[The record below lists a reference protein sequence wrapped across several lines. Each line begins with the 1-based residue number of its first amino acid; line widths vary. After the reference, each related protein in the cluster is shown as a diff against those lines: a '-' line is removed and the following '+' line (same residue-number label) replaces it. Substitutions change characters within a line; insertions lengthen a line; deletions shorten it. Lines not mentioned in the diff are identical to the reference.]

1 MCCAADGGSPRAQPS
16 EAEDVQPSSQPF
28 SAVESGGTSG
38 LLSADAEAVLDKL
51 TMMEKR
57 QDSVNAENKHQL
69 LSVKA
74 QYDSL
79 GERLGAIE
87 QTLQGIVAAREDL

>member
-1 MCCAADGGSPRAQPS
+1 M
-16 EAEDVQPSSQPF
+16 
-28 SAVESGGTSG
+28 
-38 LLSADAEAVLDKL
+38 LDKL

-87 QTLQGIVAAREDL
+87 RTLQGIVAAGEDS

>member
-1 MCCAADGGSPRAQPS
+1 
-16 EAEDVQPSSQPF
+16 
-28 SAVESGGTSG
+28 
-38 LLSADAEAVLDKL
+38 
-51 TMMEKR
+51 MMEKR
-57 QDSVNAENKHQL
+57 QDSVNADNKHHL

-87 QTLQGIVAAREDL
+87 RMLESIVATTDL